1 MAYYGKIDGK
11 QCIFTGDSVF
21 AAGQVLLQSLHD
33 VRIPPYRIAVKRLAE
48 LEVDAIFPAHGI
60 FCLSNGGDHI
70 KVASAKCGFREIRG
84 RTGASAAFLFRV
96 NMRVCW
102 SDMYEKS
109 PEGARRLMNKYFDVS
124 KIPSLM
130 STAMTAFPVTIK
142 LVLLSLLFGLL
153 VGLLVAC
160 MALAKSR
167 FMNAAAK
174 FYIAFMRGMPLLVL
188 IFILYFVMPLY
199 LRNVGVKANRWSKD
213 SFVIAALALSSA
225 ANLAEM
231 MRSSFLSVDRYQWEA
246 AYSVGM
252 GSFAAFRRIVLP
264 QAFGVAIPVL
274 GNNIIGIFK
283 GTSLAFS
290 IGAVDIFGKAKLISA
305 NLYGLNRA
313 ELYLGICVIFWV
325 VCLLLEQVTKRVEH
339 LYTKGK
345 KIPAA

>member
-1 MAYYGKIDGK
+1 MG
-11 QCIFTGDSVF
+11 
-21 AAGQVLLQSLHD
+21 
-33 VRIPPYRIAVKRLAE
+33 
-48 LEVDAIFPAHGI
+48 
-60 FCLSNGGDHI
+60 
-70 KVASAKCGFREIRG
+70 
-84 RTGASAAFLFRV
+84 
-96 NMRVCW
+96 
-102 SDMYEKS
+102 
-109 PEGARRLMNKYFDVS
+109 EGERMNKYFDLA

-130 STAMTAFPVTIK
+130 STVMTAFPVTIK

-153 VGLLVAC
+153 AGLLIAC

-167 FMNAAAK
+167 FLNAAAK

-199 LRNVGVKANRWSKD
+199 LRDLGIKANRWSKD

-252 GSFAAFRRIVLP
+252 GSFTAFRRIILP
-264 QAFGVAIPVL
+264 QAFGVGIPVL

-283 GTSLAFS
+283 ATSLAFS
-290 IGAVDIFGKAKLISA
+290 IGAVDIFGKAKLMSA

-313 ELYLGICVIFWV
+313 ELYLGISGVFWA
-325 VCLLLEQVTKRVEH
+325 VCLLLEQATQRVEH

-345 KIPAA
+345 KMPVG